1 MILVFNYKP
10 YDVIFSWSDHFE
22 HLFTNEFPHAEKYK
36 VGYTS
41 SDYFEHHR
49 SSAKK
54 LKGKYPQ
61 KFIITFNDNIF
72 HNDIAISE
80 SNYDDFYNLATTI
93 LDQNE
98 DIIVFI
104 KPKRASLFH
113 EKAATYNKLRRY
125 IENGRARLFSP
136 ENERSKIT
144 PAELAMA
151 SDLVIGLGNSTTTL
165 ESFISG
171 TPAINLDL
179 CKFSNNEFCD
189 KAKNKVVFD
198 DPNKILHLI
207 KEYRTKAKE
216 LILIEQQNYYKIL
229 DPFLDE
235 SSGNRIAKKLKN
247 ILNRKSNLDKLN

>member
-1 MILVFNYKP
+1 
-10 YDVIFSWSDHFE
+10 
-22 HLFTNEFPHAEKYK
+22 
-36 VGYTS
+36 
-41 SDYFEHHR
+41 
-49 SSAKK
+49 
-54 LKGKYPQ
+54 
-61 KFIITFNDNIF
+61 
-72 HNDIAISE
+72 
-80 SNYDDFYNLATTI
+80 
-93 LDQNE
+93 
-98 DIIVFI
+98 
-104 KPKRASLFH
+104 
-113 EKAATYNKLRRY
+113 
-125 IENGRARLFSP
+125 
-136 ENERSKIT
+136 
-144 PAELAMA
+144 AMA